1 MVKKTDKEMTDQEL
15 GMMYLKAA
23 HSVRIYIYKWVLT
36 DPSPNNFH
44 LKNLWRVGQVAVHR
58 GQTRASVLSTRLRNY
73 KYPRN
78 TDLPSQIAKTDA
90 KGFGIFNDTLEVIEV
105 IEEPSLP
112 VVTARMT
119 PIKKLP
125 RVLAHARADEAERR
139 IIAELGVWRGFGA
152 PEPWRQRLNVS
163 AGGQGDEWERI
174 RSEVLREVRRKTK
187 GKGGCA
193 CGGYC
198 SRRFCPTCCHKQPY
212 ACDHDGCGKI
222 FAQASHFEVHKRS
235 HTGEKPYACDHDGC
249 GKIFA
254 QASHF
259 EVHKRSHTG
268 EKPFACD
275 YVGCTYACT
284 TSSALTVHKRS
295 HTGEKPFACDYVG
308 CTYASTQS
316 CNLQVHI
323 KRSHTGEKPFA

>member
-1 MVKKTDKEMTDQEL
+1 MVKKTDKDMTDQEM

-58 GQTRASVLSTRLRNY
+58 GQTRASVLRNRLRNY
-73 KYPRN
+73 MYPRN
-78 TDLPSQIAKTDA
+78 TDLPSQVAKTDA
-90 KGFGIFNDTLEVIEV
+90 KGFKIFADSLEVIEV

-119 PIKKLP
+119 PIDQLP
-125 RVLAHARADEAERR
+125 RPRAHARADEAEKRV
-139 IIAELGVWRGFGA
+139 IAELGVWRGFDA

-174 RSEVLREVRRKTK
+174 RSEVLREVGRKTK

-193 CGGYC
+193 CGKYS
-198 SRRFCPTCCHKQPY
+198 SRRFCPECCHKQAY
-212 ACDHDGCGKI
+212 ACDHDGCGKT
-222 FAQASHFEVHKRS
+222 FAHVGPFEVHKRS
-235 HTGEKPYACDHDGC
+235 HTGEKPFARPFACDYVGC
-249 GKIFA
+249 SARCTTSYGLT
-254 QASHF
+254 
-259 EVHKRSHTG
+259 EHKRSHTG

-275 YVGCTYACT
+275 YVGCSFRCT
-284 TSSALTVHKRS
+284 TSYGLTEHKRT
-295 HTGEKPFACDYVG
+295 HARARALPPDP
-308 CTYASTQS
+308 Q
-316 CNLQVHI
+316 
-323 KRSHTGEKPFA
+323 

>member
-1 MVKKTDKEMTDQEL
+1 MVKKTDKDMTDQEM

-58 GQTRASVLSTRLRNY
+58 GQTRASVLRNRLRNY
-73 KYPRN
+73 MYPRN
-78 TDLPSQIAKTDA
+78 TDLPSQVAKTDA
-90 KGFGIFNDTLEVIEV
+90 KGFKIFADTLEVIEV
-105 IEEPSLP
+105 IEEPSRP

-119 PIKKLP
+119 PIEQLP
-125 RVLAHARADEAERR
+125 RPRAHARADEAEKRT
-139 IIAELGVWRGFGA
+139 IAELGVWRGFDA

-193 CGGYC
+193 CGKYS
-198 SRRFCPTCCHKQPY
+198 SRRFCPECCHKQAY
-212 ACDHDGCGKI
+212 ACDHDGCGKT
-222 FAQASHFEVHKRS
+222 FAHV
-235 HTGEKPYACDHDGC
+235 GP
-249 GKIFA
+249 
-254 QASHF
+254 F

-275 YVGCTYACT
+275 YVGCSFRCT
-284 TSSALTVHKRS
+284 TSYGLTEHKRT
-295 HTGEKPFACDYVG
+295 HAGARALPPDP
-308 CTYASTQS
+308 Q
-316 CNLQVHI
+316 
-323 KRSHTGEKPFA
+323 

>member
-1 MVKKTDKEMTDQEL
+1 
-15 GMMYLKAA
+15 
-23 HSVRIYIYKWVLT
+23 
-36 DPSPNNFH
+36 
-44 LKNLWRVGQVAVHR
+44 
-58 GQTRASVLSTRLRNY
+58 VLSTRLRNY

-78 TDLPSQIAKTDA
+78 TDLPSQVAKTDA

-119 PIKKLP
+119 PIKKQP

-139 IIAELGVWRGFGA
+139 HIAELGVWRGFGA

-193 CGGYC
+193 CGGYS

-212 ACDHDGCGKI
+212 ACDHDGCGKT
-222 FAQASHFEVHKRS
+222 FAQASK
-235 HTGEKPYACDHDGC
+235 
-249 GKIFA
+249 
-254 QASHF
+254 F

-275 YVGCTYACT
+275 HEGCGKRYTQAGH
-284 TSSALTVHKRS
+284 LTKHKRK
-295 HTGEKPFACDYVG
+295 HTGEQPFAGDYVG
-308 CTYASTQS
+308 SASTLS
-316 CNLQVHI
+316 SPESMACRRHVDA
-323 KRSHTGEKPFA
+323 R

>member
-78 TDLPSQIAKTDA
+78 TDLPSQVAKTDA

-125 RVLAHARADEAERR
+125 RVLAHARSDEAERR
-139 IIAELGVWRGFGA
+139 HIAELGVWRGFDA

-174 RSEVLREVRRKTK
+174 RSEVLREMRRKTK
-187 GKGGCA
+187 GKG
-193 CGGYC
+193 
-198 SRRFCPTCCHKQPY
+198 
-212 ACDHDGCGKI
+212 
-222 FAQASHFEVHKRS
+222 
-235 HTGEKPYACDHDGC
+235 
-249 GKIFA
+249 
-254 QASHF
+254 
-259 EVHKRSHTG
+259 
-268 EKPFACD
+268 
-275 YVGCTYACT
+275 
-284 TSSALTVHKRS
+284 
-295 HTGEKPFACDYVG
+295 
-308 CTYASTQS
+308 
-316 CNLQVHI
+316 
-323 KRSHTGEKPFA
+323 

>member
-1 MVKKTDKEMTDQEL
+1 
-15 GMMYLKAA
+15 MYLKAA

-78 TDLPSQIAKTDA
+78 TDLPSQVAKTDA

-193 CGGYC
+193 CGGYS

-212 ACDHDGCGKI
+212 ACDHDGCGKT
-222 FAQASHFEVHKRS
+222 FAHV
-235 HTGEKPYACDHDGC
+235 GP
-249 GKIFA
+249 
-254 QASHF
+254 F

-275 YVGCTYACT
+275 YVGCTYAST
-284 TSSALTVHKRS
+284 T
-295 HTGEKPFACDYVG
+295 
-308 CTYASTQS
+308 S